1 MLRIILLLF
10 INSLCCEG
18 AKGQVDS
25 VVLRLQQIKAASE
38 DSTRIGLAD
47 EIPFFLGKTDYGKYP
62 QGPSVQ
68 FLGYR
73 KCSHEEVELFS
84 WVVPLREG
92 QMYYNWF
99 RFKGGNRIYFLKDFS
114 DGEGKKKAWLYYDLI
129 GFKKGK
135 ETYFLLLGWNKT
147 HLTNQKIVQVCSFLP
162 DGTLGFN
169 YPLLRRGN
177 SRSAS
182 LCFEYAVEGSMTL
195 KQDKGGKRIIFDHLV
210 PADRKYEGCFA
221 FYGPDASYD
230 ALILKDGEWRYEED
244 VEDR

>member
-1 MLRIILLLF
+1 MFRVILLLF
-10 INSLCCEG
+10 SGLLFSEVAMC
-18 AKGQVDS
+18 QMDS
-25 VVLRLQQIKAASE
+25 VMDRLQQIKASDA
-38 DSTRIGLAD
+38 DSTRIRLAD
-47 EIPFFLGKTDYGKYP
+47 EIPFFLEKTEYGKYP

-73 KCSHEEVELFS
+73 KCSREEEVELFS

-92 QMYYNWF
+92 QMFYNWF
-99 RFKGGNRIYFLKDFS
+99 RFREGNRIYSLKDFS

-135 ETYFLLLGWNKT
+135 DIYFLLLGWNKT

-162 DGTLGFN
+162 DGTLDFN
-169 YPLLRRGN
+169 SPLLRRGN

-182 LCFEYAVEGSMTL
+182 LCFEYAAEGSMTL

-210 PADRKYEGCFA
+210 PADPKYEGCFA

-230 ALILKDGEWRYEED
+230 ALVWKEGEWRYEEE
-244 VEDR
+244 VED